1 MKIEKTK
8 DIAMIRFLGTIMVML
23 YLLSSCIKTFEPQIE
38 SNDAVKFV
46 VTGQVNAGDEI
57 QHVNISTTSAV
68 SSPKYFPVSGCTVI
82 IIDSKGNSYYAPEK
96 KSGDYEAIIPESEL
110 VPGAKFKVDILVPG
124 GTKIV
129 SDFDEIN
136 ACPDV
141 DSIYYNADTLPS
153 VNPYMI
159 TQGIQYF
166 VDLNAENVS
175 SHFFKWEVIET
186 YEFKAV
192 YPIEWYYDGKV
203 HHVQP
208 IDYSRKVC
216 WKTIMVNDIFTLS
229 TKNLAQN
236 KYNMFPLHFVDNVT
250 SPRLLYGTSVLLRQ
264 YALSEAAF
272 DYWEKIRINSMEQ
285 GGLYEK
291 QPLSVKGNLHNVTK
305 PDQQVLGFFG
315 ASTVKSKRIF
325 VEKIK
330 NLPIEYDPGCSVEN
344 EKPRLSFV
352 GLSTLSYPI
361 YLYATPNGGYAI
373 FILEPTCYDC
383 RRDGGDTIKPAYWP
397 Y

>member
-1 MKIEKTK
+1 MKINTK
-8 DIAMIRFLGTIMVML
+8 DMGKLRFFGIVMV
-23 YLLSSCIKTFEPQIE
+23 LLAFLTSCIKSYEPQIE
-38 SNDAVKFV
+38 SNDAVKLV
-46 VTGQVNAGDEI
+46 VTGQVNRGDEV
-57 QHVNISTTSAV
+57 QHVNISTTSSV
-68 SSPKYFPVSGCTVI
+68 SNPKYFPVSGCNVT
-82 IIDSKGNSYYAPEK
+82 IIDSKGNSYISTEK
-96 KSGDYEAIIPESEL
+96 KNGDYEVIIPENEL
-110 VPGAKFKVDILVPG
+110 LPGARFKVEILIPD
-124 GTKIV
+124 GTRIV
-129 SDFDEIN
+129 SDFDEISD
-136 ACPDV
+136 CPNV
-141 DSIYYNADTLPS
+141 DSVYYIADTLPS
-153 VNPYMI
+153 VNPYLI
-159 TQGIQYF
+159 KQGIQYY
-166 VDLNAENVS
+166 VNLNAENSS

-186 YEFKAV
+186 YEFRAV

-203 HHVQP
+203 HHVVP

-216 WKTIMVNDIFTLS
+216 WKTAMVNDIFTLT
-229 TKNLAQN
+229 TKNMALN
-236 KYNMFPLHFVDNVT
+236 KYNMFPLHFVDNKS
-250 SPRLLYGTSVLLRQ
+250 SPRLVYGTSVLLRQ

-272 DYWEKIRINSMEQ
+272 DYWEKIRINSVEQ

-305 PDQQVLGFFG
+305 PEQQVLGFFG

-325 VEKIK
+325 VNNIK

-352 GLSTLSYPI
+352 GLSSLSYPI

-397 Y
+397 F